1 MTAIRAERWQL
12 VILDVMLPQTDGF
25 GVLGQLRQ
33 ISNVPVLMLTAR
45 GGESDRIF
53 GLDSG
58 ADDYLPKTA
67 SAREILSRVRA
78 LLRRSALATPRRPRE
93 TDLTFG
99 ALRIQV
105 ESRSAQLNND
115 TLALTPVEFDL
126 LVALAENEGRA
137 MSRKELLDRVRDREF
152 DGNDRSIDVHVA
164 ALRRKLGDDPRSPH
178 YIRTVRAAGYVFIQS
193 GERAS

>member
-1 MTAIRAERWQL
+1 AHDGSAAMAAIRAERWQL

-25 GVLGQLRQ
+25 GVLGQLRR

-45 GGESDRIF
+45 GGESDRIL

-67 SAREILSRVRA
+67 SAREILSRGRA
-78 LLRRSALATPRRPRE
+78 RLRRSVLAMPPQPRE
-93 TDLTFG
+93 TNLTFG
-99 ALRIQV
+99 PLRIQV
-105 ESRSAQLNND
+105 DSRRVQLNDD
-115 TLALTPVEFDL
+115 TLSLTPVEFDL

-164 ALRRKLGDDPRSPH
+164 ALRRKLGDDPRAPH
-178 YIRTVRAAGYVFIQS
+178 YIRTVRAAG
-193 GERAS
+193 

>member
-1 MTAIRAERWQL
+1 
-12 VILDVMLPQTDGF
+12 
-25 GVLGQLRQ
+25 
-33 ISNVPVLMLTAR
+33 MLTAR
-45 GGESDRIF
+45 GGESDRIL

-78 LLRRSALATPRRPRE
+78 LLRRSALAIPRRQGE

-99 ALRIQV
+99 TLRIQV
-105 ESRSAQLNND
+105 QSRSVHLNND

-164 ALRRKLGDDPRSPH
+164 GLRRKLGDDPRAPH
-178 YIRTVRAAGYVFIQS
+178 YIRTVRAAGYVFIPS
-193 GERAS
+193 GKKTP